1 MMNISIIGAGYV
13 GLITGVGFAKLGNKV
28 SIVDLNHDLIQKLN
42 NNQMP
47 FYEPDLEDNIKNHEV
62 AENIFFYSDYES
74 SIDKN
79 TDIVFVC
86 VQTPTDF
93 ESGKTDIT
101 YLKNVLVKLNNFKN
115 YGFTICIKSTVNSKL
130 IEIICKEINLEYE

>member
-47 FYEPDLEDNIKNHEV
+47 FYEPDLEDYIKNPEV

-74 SIDKN
+74 SIDK
-79 TDIVFVC
+79 ILIWFSFVFKRQLILSLAK
-86 VQTPTDF
+86 QTQH
-93 ESGKTDIT
+93 I
-101 YLKNVLVKLNNFKN
+101 
-115 YGFTICIKSTVNSKL
+115 
-130 IEIICKEINLEYE
+130 

>member
-79 TDIVFVC
+79 TDMVFVC

-93 ESGKTDIT
+93 ESGKTDTT
-101 YLKNVLVKLNNFKN
+101 YPVSYTHLTLPTKRIV
-115 YGFTICIKSTVNSKL
+115 
-130 IEIICKEINLEYE
+130 

>member
-47 FYEPDLEDNIKNHEV
+47 FYEPDLEDYIKNPEV
-62 AENIFFYSDYES
+62 SENIFFYSVMW
-74 SIDKN
+74 K
-79 TDIVFVC
+79 
-86 VQTPTDF
+86 
-93 ESGKTDIT
+93 
-101 YLKNVLVKLNNFKN
+101 
-115 YGFTICIKSTVNSKL
+115 
-130 IEIICKEINLEYE
+130 

>member
-42 NNQMP
+42 NNQIP
-47 FYEPDLEDNIKNHEV
+47 FYEPDLEDHIKNLEV
-62 AENIFFYSDYES
+62 AENISFYSDYES
-74 SIDKN
+74 SIDKK

-86 VQTPTDF
+86 VQTPTDL
-93 ESGKTDIT
+93 ETGKTDIK
-101 YLKNVLVKLNNFKN
+101 YLKNVLDKCYV
-115 YGFTICIKSTVNSKL
+115 
-130 IEIICKEINLEYE
+130 

>member
-47 FYEPDLEDNIKNHEV
+47 FYEPDLEDYIKN
-62 AENIFFYSDYES
+62 
-74 SIDKN
+74 
-79 TDIVFVC
+79 
-86 VQTPTDF
+86 P
-93 ESGKTDIT
+93 
-101 YLKNVLVKLNNFKN
+101 
-115 YGFTICIKSTVNSKL
+115 
-130 IEIICKEINLEYE
+130 